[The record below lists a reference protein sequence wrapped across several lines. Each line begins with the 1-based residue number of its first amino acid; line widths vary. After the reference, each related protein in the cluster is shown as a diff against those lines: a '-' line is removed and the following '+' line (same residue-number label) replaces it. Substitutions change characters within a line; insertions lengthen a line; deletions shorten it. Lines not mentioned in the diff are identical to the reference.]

1 MSYLIEKISTI
12 LKHPALIRKILM
24 GQAVPFLLQSLPSL
38 QREKVFRLQSNL
50 QRHMSQWQSNTLLR
64 LGKAVARRT
73 ISTNCISMVYLK
85 NRQVQNEL

>member
-1 MSYLIEKISTI
+1 
-12 LKHPALIRKILM
+12 
-24 GQAVPFLLQSLPSL
+24 
-38 QREKVFRLQSNL
+38 
-50 QRHMSQWQSNTLLR
+50 LR